1 MNLEALEYSTLL
13 NQLSTYTNFSL
24 GRKAI
29 LELRPSQAVLWIERE
44 NARVQAA
51 MDCVRLFG
59 DCPMAGMHDLRAV
72 LENIAKDATAS
83 IESLVQLA
91 HMIRGLQAA
100 HQYYQKQ
107 DHPVEVLSDLFLS
120 LYFDEKQAK
129 DIEKAFS
136 VDFEV
141 YDHASPT
148 LKTIRQSLRQAYL
161 DRDRLAHQF
170 IQTHASKLTEPIAT
184 MRQDRV
190 VVLAKQSDKNSF
202 GGLIHGS
209 SASGQS
215 AYVEPPVLVAINNKI
230 LDLIED
236 EQSEIERIC
245 FEFSQQ
251 IKPHVSAYINSLET
265 MGLIDSLFARATYGL
280 ALDAISG
287 TLSESGF
294 YFKSARHPLI
304 DSKTVVSNTYHLD
317 KDKRVMLITGPNTG
331 GKTVSL
337 KLIGLFA
344 ACIYSGIPVCAE
356 EAHCP
361 LYDDIYVDIGDQQS
375 IAQSLST
382 FSAHISNIANISSS
396 ATSKSLVLLDELG
409 SSTDPQEGES
419 LAMAILDDL
428 RATGATVIATTHFS
442 KLKAYALTHED
453 IQIASVQ
460 FDIQAMQPTFKFLSG
475 VAGQSYA
482 LEIAARYH
490 LKSSILAKAQTYKDA
505 AKTELE
511 KLQERLDHQA
521 NHLHQLQETLLQQ
534 QVEIQAKESALNQ
547 REASFE
553 KTLEMKRQKVEQE
566 LQDLYEQAEN
576 EADEILKQLREQDS
590 NEGYHKAVE
599 KKQKLVKSAPQR
611 AVQIDLQSLM
621 KGQAVRLNQTQQI
634 GQVLEIKKKVVVVL
648 INGIRM
654 EVPPHQLSLAEFV
667 ETKKKVHI
675 VSEPVQFVPYELNI
689 IGLHVEEAL
698 EMVDQ
703 YLDDCL
709 RARMPMARIVHGH
722 GTGALREAVHQR
734 LHKQTGVKTY
744 RLGAQG
750 EGGAGATV
758 ITFTSANA

>member
-13 NQLSTYTNFSL
+13 STLSSHTSFSL

-29 LELRPSQAVLWIERE
+29 LELKPSNAVLWIQRE
-44 NARVQAA
+44 NERVQAA
-51 MDCVRLFG
+51 MDVVRLYG
-59 DCPMAGMHDLRAV
+59 PCPMAGMRDLRAA

-83 IESLVQLA
+83 IETLVELA

-100 HQYYQKQ
+100 HQYFQKQ
-107 DHPVEVLSDLFLS
+107 DHPVSVLSDLFLS
-120 LYFDEKQAK
+120 LSFDEKQAK

-141 YDHASPT
+141 YDHASPV
-148 LKTIRQSLRQAYL
+148 LKQIRQSLRQAYL
-161 DRDRLAHQF
+161 DRDRIAHQF
-170 IQTHASKLTEPIAT
+170 IQSHAAKLTEPIAT
-184 MRQDRV
+184 LRQDRV

-215 AYVEPPVLVAINNKI
+215 AYVEPPVLLAINNKI

-236 EQSEIERIC
+236 EHSEIERIC
-245 FEFSQQ
+245 FEFSQR
-251 IKPHVSAYINSLET
+251 IKPQATAYINSLET
-265 MGLIDSLFARATYGL
+265 MGLIDSVFARASYGL
-280 ALDAISG
+280 SVDAISG

-294 YFKSARHPLI
+294 YFKWARHPLI
-304 DSKTVVSNTYHLD
+304 DSKSVIANTYQLESNQ
-317 KDKRVMLITGPNTG
+317 RVLLITGPNTG

-344 ACIYSGIPVCAE
+344 ACIYSGIPVCAD
-356 EAHCP
+356 EARCP

-382 FSAHISNIANISSS
+382 FSAHISNIANITAQ

-428 RATGATVIATTHFS
+428 RSTGATVIATTHFS

-460 FDIQAMQPTFKFLSG
+460 FDIQAMQPTFKFLAG

-482 LEIAARYH
+482 LEIASRYH
-490 LKSSILAKAQTYKDA
+490 LKASILSQAQHYKDA

-511 KLQERLDHQA
+511 KLQEKLDHQA
-521 NHLHQLQETLLQQ
+521 NYLHQLQERLHEQEHELQS
-534 QVEIQAKESALNQ
+534 KEATLNQ
-547 REASFE
+547 REASFD
-553 KTLEMKRQKVEQE
+553 KTLEMKRQKVDQQLQE
-566 LQDLYEQAEN
+566 LYEQAES
-576 EADEILKQLREQDS
+576 EAEDILKDLRQHDAR
-590 NEGYHKAVE
+590 EGYHKAVE
-599 KKQKLVKSAPQR
+599 QKQKLVKNAPKR
-611 AVQIDLQSLM
+611 AVQIDLQSLK
-621 KGQAVRLNQTQQI
+621 KGQAVRLIQTQQI

-654 EVPPHQLSLAEFV
+654 EVPPHQLALAEFV

-689 IGLHVEEAL
+689 IGLRVEEAL
-698 EMVDQ
+698 EMVDS

-734 LHKQTGVKTY
+734 LHKQTGVKSF

-758 ITFTSANA
+758 ITFASANA